1 MTFTEARDILV
12 THTSATLTAHAPT
25 LPVEWENTESVDIAT
40 VGDRFVQVEVVFDDK
55 VRLTQ
60 SDDLMTKVTGTVSFR
75 LFLKAGKGTRTGLQ
89 IFDTLAAH
97 IGDRTLS
104 GITVGTPYPGRRM
117 SADGWAS
124 HDLIV
129 PFEYFS

>member
-12 THTSATLTAHAPT
+12 THIAATLAAHVPT
-25 LPVEWENTESVDIAT
+25 LPAEWENTESVDIAT

-60 SDDLMTKVTGTVSFR
+60 SDDLMTKVIGTVAFR
-75 LFLKAGKGTRTGLQ
+75 LFLKVGNGTRTRLQ
-89 IFDTLAAH
+89 IFDTLAAQV
-97 IGDRTLS
+97 GDRTLS
-104 GITVGTPYPGRRM
+104 GITVGTPYPGRRI
-117 SADGWAS
+117 SADGWTS